1 MNSTDMKKIITVV
14 GARPQ
19 FIKAAP
25 VSRELRKYFK
35 EILIHTG
42 QHYDENMSDIFFNQL
57 NIPKPDINL
66 QVGSGLHGEQ
76 TANMIIK
83 LEKILLDEKPSLMI
97 IYGDTNSTL
106 AASIA
111 ASKIHIPVAHIEAG
125 LRNFDL
131 SIPEEVNRV
140 VADKLSDFLFVPTV
154 TAIENLKKEGITKN
168 VFNTGDVM
176 VDSLYYGLEIA
187 KKFSTILTDYELDK
201 KGYCLTTIHRAENTN
216 DVKNLTEIISA
227 LGEFP
232 EKVILP
238 IHPRTKKVLLKNN
251 IKVSENIKVIPPLG
265 YLDFITLESNARIIL
280 TDSGGVQK
288 EAYCLKVPCITI
300 FPSTSWVETVEDGM
314 NKLADANKDF
324 ILKIYYSKYN
334 ISKYSAH
341 FGDGFAAE
349 KIVNLIRNLL

>member
-1 MNSTDMKKIITVV
+1 MKKIITVV

-25 VSRELRKYFK
+25 ISRVLRKHFQ
-35 EILIHTG
+35 ELLIHTG
-42 QHYDENMSDIFFNQL
+42 QHYDENMSDIFFDQL

-83 LEKILLDEKPSLMI
+83 LEKIFLEEKPYLII

-106 AASIA
+106 AASVA

-125 LRNFDL
+125 LRNYDL

-140 VADKLSDFLFVPTV
+140 VADKLSDYLFVPTV

-176 VDSLYYGLEIA
+176 VDSLHYGLEIA
-187 KKFSTILTDYELDK
+187 KKESTILGDLGVKK
-201 KGYCLTTIHRAENTN
+201 KGFCLATIHRAENTN
-216 DVKNLTEIISA
+216 DVGNLKEIMLA

-238 IHPRTKKVLLKNN
+238 IHPRTKKVLFENN
-251 IKVSENIKVIPPLG
+251 ISIAANIQVIPSLG

-300 FPSTSWVETVEDGM
+300 FPSTSWVETVEDGW
-314 NKLADANKDF
+314 NKLAEANKSS
-324 ILKIYYSKYN
+324 ILKVYHSKYN
-334 ISKYSAH
+334 LLKYNAH
-341 FGDGFAAE
+341 YGDGFAAE
-349 KIVNLIRNLL
+349 KIVDIIRKVI